1 MAPVKAASPKQSPT
15 NSLHV
20 VFPKETD
27 TADILRAFGSFGE
40 IASVEHLPNTRCAAV
55 VVFFDIRAA
64 RDAAEAFQHSCFVA
78 PQCGYRSVQAPGTFE
93 VDEKLLPLISGVRCD
108 GRFFDIDF
116 YDIRDAAQFSGKIE
130 AAYSLPPTP
139 DMMPSTPEIAAGLV
153 HALGKPQAPPGL
165 ELPAA
170 FSLPSTPELG
180 PSTPTVALAQPPGL
194 ELPCVD
200 SSHSVRISGLP
211 NELLSDAMFEVVLDQ
226 ASVGN
231 ALVSFTTRK
240 GKRTGE
246 AVVRVKT
253 SSAASHCVRHFQGCH
268 WDARGAV
275 VKAEVVSDTER
286 PVVVLSKEAP
296 VFVPTGQ
303 SASRRASRLVKS
315 ETSTD
320 VGDSSDDAEGS
331 MNATIPRS
339 HWNAT
344 RRSRVQTH

>member
-1 MAPVKAASPKQSPT
+1 V
-15 NSLHV
+15 HV
-20 VFPKETD
+20 VFPKATD
-27 TADILRAFGSFGE
+27 TSDILSAFGRFGE
-40 IASVEHLPNTRCAAV
+40 IASVEHLPNTRCSAV

-64 RDAAEAFQHSCFVA
+64 AAAARAFEHSCFVA

-93 VDEKLLPLISGVRCD
+93 VDEELWPLISDVRFD

-116 YDIRDAAQFSGKIE
+116 FDIRDAAQFSSKIE
-130 AAYSLPPTP
+130 AAFTLPATP
-139 DMMPSTPEIAAGLV
+139 ETMPSTPEIAAGLV
-153 HALGKPQAPPGL
+153 QALGGPQVPPGL

-170 FSLPSTPELG
+170 FSLPSTPDVV
-180 PSTPTVALAQPPGL
+180 PSTPTMALGQPPGL
-194 ELPCVD
+194 ELPCAD
-200 SSHSVRISGLP
+200 SSHAVRISGLP
-211 NELLSDAMFEVVLDQ
+211 NELLSDVMFEVVLDQ
-226 ASVGN
+226 ACVSD

-246 AVVRVKT
+246 AVVRVKS

-275 VKAEVVSDTER
+275 VKAEVVSDAER
-286 PVVVLSKEAP
+286 PVVMLSKEAP

-331 MNATIPRS
+331 MNATIPRA